1 VELPVIEGEAFRSLI
16 RQVRAGD
23 QQAATILVRE
33 YEPEIRR
40 MVRLRL
46 TDPRQRRLIDSVDI
60 CQSVLANFFVRAAAG
75 QFDIDSP
82 QQHLHLLA
90 TMAKN
95 RLLNHVQQSN
105 AQRRDSRRETANDE
119 ALAAVAAN
127 EPTPS
132 WFVSGAELLE
142 RARAAM
148 TESERR
154 IYDLR
159 AANHNWTEIA
169 AVVGGSAESVRKRHQ
184 RLIDRLGQM
193 LVLDETR
200 LT

>member
-1 VELPVIEGEAFRSLI
+1 M
-16 RQVRAGD
+16 
-23 QQAATILVRE
+23 LVRE

-40 MVRLRL
+40 VVRLRL
-46 TDPRQRRLIDSVDI
+46 TDPRQRRLLDSSDI

-82 QQHLHLLA
+82 KQLLHLLA

-95 RLLNHVQQSN
+95 RLLNHVQRLN

-119 ALAAVAAN
+119 ALAAVATA

-132 WFVSGAELLE
+132 WFVSGAELLQ
-142 RARAAM
+142 RARDAM
-148 TESERR
+148 TESDLR

-169 AVVGGSAESVRKRHQ
+169 ALVGGSAESVRKRHE
-184 RLIDRLGQM
+184 RLIDRLGQ
-193 LVLDETR
+193 LLKLDETG